1 VRLGRQHWLFLAI
14 VVAQAGW
21 LGALLLRGWYSG
33 PDLGNVAA
41 ATGRPLNVAYLTESL
56 GGHLGVPE
64 RALYWV
70 LERVAPLNWTFTV
83 AIRLVVQALI
93 TVVLWRVLRSL
104 VGPRPW
110 LLGVVAV
117 YAFSPL
123 LVPGTAVLSSAVDL
137 PVGQLLL
144 LLLIGSHLR
153 WTRRRQ
159 LRYAVLSGVLALVML
174 LVSDQAAAGVLL
186 LPLLTLGFLSGGQG
200 RNRVRALLRAWPE
213 WVALAVA
220 GLAFLG
226 LYVTGDYRAG
236 STGLG
241 FDDTWQVV
249 RRGWW
254 QILGPGLF
262 GGPWEFAPL
271 PNEWSAVAA
280 THTVVAVLCQL
291 GLLAAVVGSI
301 RRTGARALL
310 AWAMPVVV
318 TLVTLVLVAVGR
330 SALMGSD
337 VTLVLRYSYF
347 TAAALALGGTLAF
360 ARSVD
365 EQPYLPTT
373 TSARWRWPG
382 VGLVGV
388 VVLGSC
394 LASLAW
400 DSTFA
405 RNPSRHYVETLA
417 SSARATAPDGQVFDV
432 PVPVQVIPFLEPYR
446 HVSDVLGLTR
456 VHRSYLGTGDRGWVP
471 DDVGHLRPAA
481 FVPVADQEA
490 PTHGRCGT
498 VVRAPGPTT
507 VRLTHVGYA
516 NEWFLQLQ
524 LYQARSSEVR
534 ISVLGSSGEDLTPRD
549 PLLELEGTLLTVN
562 RRLRLGTPVTLT
574 LSGGAPGSVLCLVH
588 AYVGSPLP
596 SRSG

>member
-1 VRLGRQHWLFLAI
+1 VLLLAI

-21 LGALLLRGWYSG
+21 LGALMLRGWYSG

-41 ATGRPLNVAYLTESL
+41 ATGRPLNIDYLTESL
-56 GGHLGVPE
+56 GGHLGAPE
-64 RALYWV
+64 RTLYWV
-70 LERVAPLNWTFTV
+70 LERVAPLSWTFTV

-123 LVPGTAVLSSAVDL
+123 LVPGTAVLSSAVAL

-159 LRYAVLSGVLALVML
+159 LRYAVLSGLLALVTL

-186 LPLLTLGFLSGGQG
+186 LPLLTAGFLSRGQG
-200 RNRVRALLRAWPE
+200 RDRMQALLRAWPE
-213 WVALAVA
+213 WVALALA

-226 LYVTGDYRAG
+226 LYATGDYRAG
-236 STGLG
+236 SSRLG
-241 FDDTWQVV
+241 INDTWQVV

-262 GGPWEFAPL
+262 GGPWQYAPL
-271 PNEWSAVAA
+271 PNEWSAVAD
-280 THTVVAVLCQL
+280 TRSVVAALCQL
-291 GLLAAVVGSI
+291 GLLAAVVVSI

-310 AWAMPVVV
+310 AWAMPVGV

-330 SALMGSD
+330 SVLMGAEVS
-337 VTLVLRYSYF
+337 LVLRYSYF
-347 TAAALALGGTLAF
+347 TAAALALGVTLAF

-373 TSARWRWPG
+373 TSLRMRSPG

-394 LASLAW
+394 LSSLAW

-405 RNPSRHYVETLA
+405 RNPSKHYVETLA
-417 SSARATAPDGQVFDV
+417 SSARATGPDRQVFDV

-446 HVSDVLGLTR
+446 HVSDVLGLSR
-456 VHRSYLGTGDRGWVP
+456 VHKSYLGTGDRGLVP
-471 DDVGHLRPAA
+471 DDAGHLVPAA
-481 FVPVADQEA
+481 FVPVADQA
-490 PTHGRCGT
+490 GPTLARCGT
-498 VVRAPGPTT
+498 LVRAPGPTT
-507 VRLTHVGYA
+507 VRLTHVARA
-516 NEWFLQLQ
+516 NEWFLQVQ
-524 LYQARSSEVR
+524 LYQAKPSEVR
-534 ISVLGSSGEDLTPRD
+534 ISVLGSSGEDLTPHDR
-549 PLLELEGTLLTVN
+549 LLRLDGTLLTVN
-562 RRLRLGTPVTLT
+562 LQLRLGKPVSLT
-574 LSGGAPGSVLCLVH
+574 LSGGAPGSTLCLVH